1 MKLQTKGQEM
11 YGWAQDLFPINRSI
25 SGEGL
30 RETLCY
36 IQSLLPQ
43 LKFHEIKTGE
53 KVFDW
58 EVPFEWNISEAFI
71 KDENDEVIVDFK
83 NNNLH
88 VVGYSKPVNCI
99 LNLDELQKHLHSIPS
114 QPEAIPYITSYYS
127 RNWGFCLAH
136 EQRKKLKEGKYHV
149 VIKSELNKGVINYAD
164 LLIKGQSNKE
174 IFLSTYVCHPSM
186 ANNELSGP
194 IVSTALAQWAQKLKN
209 PYFSYRFVFIPET
222 IGSLIYL
229 SKNVS
234 HLKDNVIA
242 GFNITCIGDD
252 RCYSFMPSRDGNT
265 LSDRVGQHILKHID
279 PEYKKYSWLHRGSDE
294 RQYCAPGIDLPI
306 SSIMRSKYDEYPEYH
321 TSLDNL
327 SLISPEGL
335 AGGLNAMVRSLEAI
349 ESNCFPKANIL
360 GEPQL
365 GKRGLYPDT
374 STKESTDSVRVMM
387 DFLTYADGRN
397 DLLEIAELINVPIWE
412 LQKVVNIFLNHNLL
426 VLEREKI

>member
-58 EVPFEWNISEAFI
+58 EVPLEWNISEAFI
-71 KDENDEVIVDFK
+71 KDDNDEVIVDFK

-88 VVGYSKPVNCI
+88 VVGYSKPIDCI
-99 LNLDELQKHLHSIPS
+99 LNLDELQNHLHSIPS

-127 RNWGFCLAH
+127 QNWGFCLAH

-149 VIKSELNKGVINYAD
+149 VIKSELKKGVVNYAD
-164 LLIKGQSNKE
+164 LFIKGQSSKE

-194 IVSTALAQWAQKLKN
+194 IVSTALAQWVQKLKN

-234 HLKDNVIA
+234 HLKDHVIA

-265 LSDRVGQHILKHID
+265 LSDRVGQHILKHLD
-279 PEYKKYSWLHRGSDE
+279 SEYKKYSWLNRGSDE

-321 TSLDNL
+321 TSLDDL

>member
-1 MKLQTKGQEM
+1 
-11 YGWAQDLFPINRSI
+11 
-25 SGEGL
+25 
-30 RETLCY
+30 
-36 IQSLLPQ
+36 
-43 LKFHEIKTGE
+43 
-53 KVFDW
+53 
-58 EVPFEWNISEAFI
+58 
-71 KDENDEVIVDFK
+71 
-83 NNNLH
+83 
-88 VVGYSKPVNCI
+88 
-99 LNLDELQKHLHSIPS
+99 
-114 QPEAIPYITSYYS
+114 
-127 RNWGFCLAH
+127 
-136 EQRKKLKEGKYHV
+136 
-149 VIKSELNKGVINYAD
+149 
-164 LLIKGQSNKE
+164 
-174 IFLSTYVCHPSM
+174 M